1 MESTKIT
8 APDPITEQTIVTRQ
22 LGSNRGKC
30 RLWIEGKDL
39 ADAGW
44 RRGDRFDVEYA
55 DCLIL
60 RRNPDGKRK
69 IAGTAG
75 RPIVDTNTDKLTTQ
89 ARLGKPGDTVTISIM
104 PDVIVVTS
112 S

>member
-8 APDPITEQTIVTRQ
+8 APDPITEPATVTRQ

-39 ADAGW
+39 SEAGW

-55 DCLIL
+55 DCLII

-69 IAGTAG
+69 IAGTAD
-75 RPIVDTNTDKLTTQ
+75 RPIIDTNTDKLTTH